1 MQREQPKSTENNE
14 RPKQLIY
21 NQKQTKATKSNQRLQ
36 KNIEKEKRTYANI
49 FLVVNYW
56 FQ

>member
-21 NQKQTKATKSNQRLQ
+21 NQKQTKATKDYRKIL
-36 KNIEKEKRTYANI
+36 KKRKEHMQTF
-49 FLVVNYW
+49 FLL
-56 FQ
+56 